1 MAGLGQ
7 MGSQEEGG
15 TRVGIAN
22 SLSFLW
28 GSVFGLQDAVLPPDP
43 REVRRHTFPHFTSDC
58 SSEQLAAL
66 TFSAR
71 ASTFQGC
78 LF

>member
-1 MAGLGQ
+1 MAGPGQ
-7 MGSQEEGG
+7 TGSQEEGG
-15 TRVGIAN
+15 TRVGMAN

-28 GSVFGLQDAVLPPDP
+28 GSVFGLQDVVLPPDP
-43 REVRRHTFPHFTSDC
+43 REVRRHTFPHFT
-58 SSEQLAAL
+58 SEQLAAL